1 MKTSTRRRMLGVAS
15 AALAAGL
22 ITAGCGSSSAKATS
36 SSGSSAHVTLT
47 VWTYYTGPDQLKALA
62 QQDALFEKSHH
73 NVTVKEVQVAGT
85 ELDPKLLASAAAKS
99 GPDVFLDN
107 VVVDFPEL
115 TAAGA
120 LAPLTS
126 DWNSYPG
133 KAQYPAAGIWKTNGQ
148 IYNVMSYSN
157 LLGLY
162 YNKTILNQ
170 YHLQA
175 PTTTSQFVSDM
186 AVIAKAGKYSPLAA
200 SADPQPDGAWTWYPI
215 LLDNGVNY
223 CNTTAT
229 NMIPMFQTVADWTK
243 AGYLPKA
250 AATWSQSDSW
260 TQFMSGKYAFGI
272 NGNWNLGDA
281 SAAKFSWGTTQL
293 PGPNGTSHVFPGG
306 EGLGIGAFSKI
317 KQLDWEYLET
327 AWLSQQANIIDFE
340 DSGQIPTRADVAET
354 AQVKADTAAAPFI
367 AATKTVSAW
376 PHSSKT
382 DEMQIS
388 VATELSDVV
397 SGQASPSSAAS
408 AASKAIVADIKAG
421 GGDC

>member
-1 MKTSTRRRMLGVAS
+1 MKTSTRRRVLRS
-15 AALAAGL
+15 AAAAAAVTL
-22 ITAGCGSSSAKATS
+22 VAAGCGSSSSKSAG
-36 SSGSSAHVTLT
+36 GSSHVTLT
-47 VWTYYTGPDQLKALA
+47 VWSYYTGAAQLKALA
-62 QQDALFEKSHH
+62 QQDALFEKAYP
-73 NVTVKEVQVAGT
+73 NVTVKQVQVAGT
-85 ELDPKLLASAAAKS
+85 ELDPKLLASAAAKT

-126 DWNSYPG
+126 DWSSYSG
-133 KAQYPAAGIWKTNGQ
+133 KSQYPAAGIWRHDGQ

-162 YNKTILNQ
+162 YNKTILDQ
-170 YHLQA
+170 YHLKP
-175 PTTTSQFVSDM
+175 PTTTAEWVSDM
-186 AVIAKAGKYSPLAA
+186 RVVAKGGKYTPLAA
-200 SADPQPDGAWTWYPI
+200 SDDPQTDGAWTWYPI
-215 LLDNGVNY
+215 LLDQGINY

-229 NMIPMFQTVADWTK
+229 NMLPMFQTIDSWTK

-260 TQFMSGKYAFGI
+260 TQFISGKYAFGI

-281 SAAKFSWGTTQL
+281 KAAKFQYGTVQL
-293 PGPNGTSHVFPGG
+293 PGASGASHVFPGG
-306 EGLGIGAFSKI
+306 EGLGIGAFSKH
-317 KQLDWEYLET
+317 KALDWDYLKT
-327 AWLSQQANIIDFE
+327 AWLSQQANVVDFT
-340 DSGQIPTRADVAET
+340 DSGQIPTRADVADST
-354 AQVKADTAAAPFI
+354 QVKSDTLAQPFI

-376 PHSSKT
+376 PDSAKT
-382 DEMQIS
+382 AEMQIS

-397 SGQASPSSAAS
+397 SGQASPSQAA
-408 AASKAIVADIKAG
+408 AAANKDLKADIKAS